1 MDPSLPEV
9 SPIDCLGI
17 IVRYPR
23 GLRCL
28 SDRVSLLVNEPNE
41 LESLLI
47 CDLHIYYLTIPY
59 ASLKISISS

>member
-1 MDPSLPEV
+1 MNPSLPEV

-17 IVRYPR
+17 VIRYPG

-47 CDLHIYYLTIPY
+47 CDLHVLSYHPVCV
-59 ASLKISISS
+59 SLKISISS